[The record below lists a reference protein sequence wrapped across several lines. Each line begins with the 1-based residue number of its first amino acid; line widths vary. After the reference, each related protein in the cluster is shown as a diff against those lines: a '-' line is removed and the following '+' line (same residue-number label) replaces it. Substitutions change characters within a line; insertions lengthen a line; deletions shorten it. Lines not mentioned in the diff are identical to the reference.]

1 MIKTYQCMKKQIAG
15 YGFEYSF
22 GSFIK
27 KTAIVFGGI
36 LFFGKLYG
44 LRWQCISVIGLAA
57 ILTLPTIIASQFQYM
72 YEQQKFSDVVS
83 YLEQMIYA
91 FKKKPKVLNALRDT
105 QEIMTGNIKE
115 TVSTSILYL
124 EKGTYE
130 TNLYRESLEQIEKN
144 YGCERMYALHSFLE
158 EIETKGGEFQGAIDI
173 LLEDVKSWT
182 ARVYEFQKQRKRIKN
197 NITLA
202 IGLALFICFATTK
215 MFPEEFSIKNNWIY
229 QITTTST
236 LILFLWLYVL
246 VQTKMSG
253 SWLKKDV
260 VNEKRI
266 LKDYQTIENMKER
279 SMRIHFIPMFALFGI
294 FISCGIVMK
303 QNFVI
308 VGSMLGIY
316 FLWSQP
322 KRSVKAAKKRITREI
337 EKAFPIWMRNL
348 SLSMQRENIAVAIEN
363 SIATAPYVLKNP
375 LQQLIK
381 ELSEDVISIK
391 PYIHFLEKYDIPE
404 ISSSM
409 KMLYSLNMMGK
420 DEIVK
425 QVDTLIERNTKL
437 LDQAEKLR
445 EEDTTAITGFLVAAP
460 MIISLGKLVVD
471 LMLMIFTFLKVF
483 SYSNLM

>member
-1 MIKTYQCMKKQIAG
+1 MKKQIVG

-22 GSFIK
+22 GSFVK
-27 KTAIVFGGI
+27 KTILVVSGI

-44 LRWQCISVIGLAA
+44 LRWQCMSVIGIAV
-57 ILTLPTIIASQFQYM
+57 ILTLPTIIASQFQYV

-105 QEIMTGNIKE
+105 QEIMTGDIKE
-115 TVSTSILYL
+115 TVAKSILYL
-124 EKGTYE
+124 EKGVYQ
-130 TNLYRESLEQIEKN
+130 TNLYRESFERIEKE
-144 YGCERMYALHSFLE
+144 YACERMYALHSFLE
-158 EIETKGGEFQGAIDI
+158 EVEIKGGEFQGSIDI
-173 LLEDVKSWT
+173 LLEDIKSWT
-182 ARVYEFQKQRKRIKN
+182 ARVYQFQKQRKLIKN
-197 NITLA
+197 NITFA

-215 MFPEEFSIKNNWIY
+215 MFPEEFSIKSNWIY
-229 QITTTST
+229 QITTTVVM
-236 LILFLWLYVL
+236 ILFLWLYVL
-246 VQTKMSG
+246 VQTKMNG

-266 LKDYQTIENMKER
+266 QKDYQMVEQTKER
-279 SMRIHFIPMFALFGI
+279 TMRIRFMPMFALLGVFLC
-294 FISCGIVMK
+294 CGIMIKKNLVTA
-303 QNFVI
+303 
-308 VGSMLGIY
+308 GSILGIY
-316 FLWSQP
+316 LLWTQP
-322 KRSVKAAKKRITREI
+322 KRSVKAAKKRLAREI

-363 SIATAPYVLKNP
+363 SFATAPFVLKNP
-375 LQQLIK
+375 LQQLI
-381 ELSEDVISIK
+381 EALREDVVSIK
-391 PYIHFLEKYDIPE
+391 PYTHFLEEYDIPE

-420 DEIVK
+420 EEIVK

-460 MIISLGKLVVD
+460 MVISLGKLVVD
-471 LMLMIFTFLKVF
+471 LMLMIFTFLQVF
-483 SYSNLM
+483 SYSNVM